1 MGQLGLTKLHPC
13 TLMYFLIRYNSK
25 GLFYIIIHCWEIK
38 LPQVWLLDST
48 RGRDVPLIFVLR
60 RWCRDSNP
68 GWLSQPLLWRVVL
81 TSCTVRVLANGSAYD
96 NGGGGIVWSLHDAK
110 FLSFICSC
118 IDHYM
123 VQMVLSFIYTDW
135 KCFLDLHAGKGWGGH
150 DGIQKRHTVI
160 RKLVS

>member
-1 MGQLGLTKLHPC
+1 MLYIASVVHFTKIIGISLNASHQKNIRSIC
-13 TLMYFLIRYNSK
+13 FLMI
-25 GLFYIIIHCWEIK
+25 
-38 LPQVWLLDST
+38 Q
-48 RGRDVPLIFVLR
+48 IF
-60 RWCRDSNP
+60 DIS
-68 GWLSQPLLWRVVL
+68 
-81 TSCTVRVLANGSAYD
+81 NGSAYD
-96 NGGGGIVWSLHDAK
+96 SGGGGIVWSLHDAK

-160 RKLVS
+160 VMAVRLNLSARIYSIFLSQQNSFSRLISRL